1 MRNESIPDEI
11 ERRLRDLS
19 LESKFML
26 LGILITCIGV
36 VLRILS
42 IFSGNVELFVLLVGW
57 FGFFVSFGFL
67 KLDKAV
73 HRLALVLVSLGLFLI
88 MLGRFWPEVF
98 EDVIVLIG
106 IVIGL
111 IIGAYVLNIY
121 LFRKV
126 GEQESPI

>member
-1 MRNESIPDEI
+1 
-11 ERRLRDLS
+11 
-19 LESKFML
+19 ML